1 MEQDQKEPL
10 VSHELSENDLEM
22 LHQEFLKNPSS
33 TQLKFNFAWGLVNST
48 SKDNFATAIALFNEI
63 YNDSPSR
70 RREVPLSLLSLVF
83 VSPGPCRI
91 QAWKL

>member
-22 LHQEFLKNPSS
+22 LHQELLKNPSS
-33 TQLKFNFAWGLVNST
+33 TQLKFNYAWGLVNSN
-48 SKDNFATAIALFNEI
+48 SKEHFATAVGLFNEI

-70 RREVPLSLLSLVF
+70 RREVSLPVLNLSVCIF
-83 VSPGPCRI
+83 
-91 QAWKL
+91 